1 MKLAVLVCV
10 FSSFGLYPAASQAAP
25 ASAYA
30 GQETRGIKALSAE
43 EVDDLRAGKGMGLAK
58 AAELNGYAGPAHVL
72 ELADALELTSEQRAQ
87 TQALK
92 AAMTAQAISLGHTV
106 VAAERKLDLLFA
118 SKAVTPALLRSA
130 LDEIGALQVRVR
142 GVHLVAHLAQVAVL
156 TSDQNARYSQ
166 LRGYAGDATT
176 APKDRSQH
184 KH

>member
-1 MKLAVLVCV
+1 MKLAVLVCM
-10 FSSFGLYPAASQAAP
+10 FSSLCLYGAAAQAAP
-25 ASAYA
+25 ANAYA
-30 GQETRGIKALSAE
+30 GQEAREIKALSAE
-43 EVDDLRAGKGMGLAK
+43 EVGDLMAGKGMGLAK

-72 ELADALELTSEQRAQ
+72 ELADALALTPEQRTQ

-92 AAMTAQAISLGHTV
+92 AAMTAKAIPLGRAV

-118 SKAVTPALLRSA
+118 SKAITPALLRTA
-130 LDEIGALQVRVR
+130 LVEVGALQARVR
-142 GVHLVAHLAQVAVL
+142 GVHLEAHLAQVVLL

-176 APKDRSQH
+176 APPNRSQH

>member
-1 MKLAVLVCV
+1 MKLAVVVGV
-10 FSSFGLYPAASQAAP
+10 FSSLCLYGAASQAAP

-30 GQETRGIKALSAE
+30 GQEAREIKALSAE
-43 EVDDLRAGKGMGLAK
+43 EVGDLMAGKGMGLAK

-72 ELADALELTSEQRAQ
+72 ELADALELTPEQRAQ

-92 AAMTAQAISLGHTV
+92 AAMTAKAIPLGHAV
-106 VAAERKLDLLFA
+106 VTAERQLDLLF
-118 SKAVTPALLRSA
+118 STKTITPALLRSA
-130 LDEIGALQVRVR
+130 LDELGALQARVR
-142 GVHLVAHLAQVAVL
+142 GVHLEAHLAQVVVL

-176 APKDRSQH
+176 APQTQSQH